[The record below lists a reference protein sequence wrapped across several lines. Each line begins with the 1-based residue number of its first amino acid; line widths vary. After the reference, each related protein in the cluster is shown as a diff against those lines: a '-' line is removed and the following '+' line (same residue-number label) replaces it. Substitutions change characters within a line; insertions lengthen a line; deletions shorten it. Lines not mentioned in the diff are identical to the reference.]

1 MPDSEETASARR
13 LQLEHEV
20 NLVVPR
26 LIPTKEDE
34 VRGAPGL
41 CLLQVADDGQR
52 RRGEGAQARSRL
64 GGIGTTR
71 QPVLETTPGLRTARV
86 HTTQLS
92 QGGLAAPTQRRRA
105 AAPQQRRQA
114 TGKLADSESPTSRD
128 ETSSSSERP
137 PGRQPEETAS
147 AHQSWKRGSRD
158 SGSRPRSPPQQRRP
172 HRASRPSPGGG
183 PPTGATAERNRKGW
197 RAASTPKEKTDRRQG
212 ETPFCEAAPPRSAEA
227 RRGGGSGEDRASARV
242 NERAP
247 GYSAVQGA
255 LRSVRDGLGLLS
267 SAFDT

>member
-20 NLVVPR
+20 NLVVPC

-64 GGIGTTR
+64 GGVGATR
-71 QPVLETTPGLRTARV
+71 QPVLETTPGLRTAQV
-86 HTTQLS
+86 HTTQPRVAWQRPHSVGAQPPLGS
-92 QGGLAAPTQRRRA
+92 GGRPRGNLQTRKARRPETRRARALRGRRGGSLRRRRA
-105 AAPQQRRQA
+105 L
-114 TGKLADSESPTSRD
+114 T
-128 ETSSSSERP
+128 
-137 PGRQPEETAS
+137 
-147 AHQSWKRGSRD
+147 
-158 SGSRPRSPPQQRRP
+158 
-172 HRASRPSPGGG
+172 SPGGG
-183 PPTGATAERNRKGW
+183 APRTRGVVVHEVRRSSEGRTARVGHHQEADRPRAPLPKGAGKAGEPQVHRKT
-197 RAASTPKEKTDRRQG
+197 RQTTDR
-212 ETPFCEAAPPRSAEA
+212 AKHLSA
-227 RRGGGSGEDRASARV
+227 RRPSRGVRKHAGGEGGEDRASARV

-267 SAFDT
+267 SAFGT